1 MRIVLGDIT
10 KMDTDAI
17 VNAAVSDLSPCPG
30 ICSAIFAAA
39 DTEELKKACRK
50 IGRCRIG
57 HAVVTPS
64 CGLPSKI
71 IFHVAGAGWYG
82 GVQRERMLLE
92 ECYRRAL
99 QKALLYNCRT
109 VAVPLIFSGDCHMPR
124 AESIRIASSVLM
136 SERPSAPAF
145 SQAAAME
152 TMSVTFGV
160 SLTMMGFA
168 TAAFTSRVTSAAP
181 SQGVPKP
188 MPPPWTLA
196 QDKPDSTEADV
207 GRSEPEPGKSPDRP
221 SI

>member
-71 IFHVAGAGWYG
+71 IIHVAGAGWYG
-82 GVQRERMLLE
+82 GVQRGPAGANAPGGMLPPGVAE
-92 ECYRRAL
+92 SSAL
-99 QKALLYNCRT
+99 QLQDCGSSTDLLRRLPY
-109 VAVPLIFSGDCHMPR
+109 ASG
-124 AESIRIASSVLM
+124 
-136 SERPSAPAF
+136 
-145 SQAAAME
+145 
-152 TMSVTFGV
+152 
-160 SLTMMGFA
+160 
-168 TAAFTSRVTSAAP
+168 RVYP
-181 SQGVPKP
+181 H
-188 MPPPWTLA
+188 
-196 QDKPDSTEADV
+196 
-207 GRSEPEPGKSPDRP
+207 RGKSYPGV
-221 SI
+221 

>member
-17 VNAAVSDLSPCPG
+17 VNAAVSDLLPS
-30 ICSAIFAAA
+30 SRNMQRNS
-39 DTEELKKACRK
+39 CRSGYGGVEK
-50 IGRCRIG
+50 GLPEDWAMPNR

-109 VAVPLIFSGDCHMPR
+109 VAVH
-124 AESIRIASSVLM
+124 
-136 SERPSAPAF
+136 
-145 SQAAAME
+145 
-152 TMSVTFGV
+152 
-160 SLTMMGFA
+160 
-168 TAAFTSRVTSAAP
+168 
-181 SQGVPKP
+181 
-188 MPPPWTLA
+188 
-196 QDKPDSTEADV
+196 
-207 GRSEPEPGKSPDRP
+207 
-221 SI
+221 

>member
-124 AESIRIASSVLM
+124 ADMRLPTDNSQS
-136 SERPSAPAF
+136 RPWAKHPTPVKILLFPPLPVYNSF
-145 SQAAAME
+145 S
-152 TMSVTFGV
+152 G
-160 SLTMMGFA
+160 
-168 TAAFTSRVTSAAP
+168 P
-181 SQGVPKP
+181 YVP
-188 MPPPWTLA
+188 L
-196 QDKPDSTEADV
+196 
-207 GRSEPEPGKSPDRP
+207 
-221 SI
+221 

>member
-124 AESIRIASSVLM
+124 AESIRIAGKVIREFEVRHPDIEVTLVLYKRGSM
-136 SERPSAPAF
+136 RWPAVCWLKISQTLLKLMLVARSRSLANHRIAHLYNTVSRRLVDTDRPPA
-145 SQAAAME
+145 A
-152 TMSVTFGV
+152 
-160 SLTMMGFA
+160 LNGFA
-168 TAAFTSRVTSAAP
+168 HR
-181 SQGVPKP
+181 
-188 MPPPWTLA
+188 
-196 QDKPDSTEADV
+196 
-207 GRSEPEPGKSPDRP
+207 
-221 SI
+221 

>member
-57 HAVVTPS
+57 HAMVTPS

-124 AESIRIASSVLM
+124 AESIRIVCWLKISQTLLKLM
-136 SERPSAPAF
+136 LVARSRSLANHRIAHLYNTVSRRLVDTDRPPA
-145 SQAAAME
+145 A
-152 TMSVTFGV
+152 
-160 SLTMMGFA
+160 LNGFA
-168 TAAFTSRVTSAAP
+168 HR
-181 SQGVPKP
+181 
-188 MPPPWTLA
+188 
-196 QDKPDSTEADV
+196 
-207 GRSEPEPGKSPDRP
+207 
-221 SI
+221 

>member
-57 HAVVTPS
+57 HAMVTPS

-71 IFHVAGAGWYG
+71 IIHVAGAGWYG

-124 AESIRIASSVLM
+124 AASLRVAGAAIADFCQRHPSMEVTLVLYRQSIYDMAKRILGW
-136 SERPSAPAF
+136 ED
-145 SQAAAME
+145 
-152 TMSVTFGV
+152 
-160 SLTMMGFA
+160 
-168 TAAFTSRVTSAAP
+168 AP
-181 SQGVPKP
+181 S
-188 MPPPWTLA
+188 
-196 QDKPDSTEADV
+196 
-207 GRSEPEPGKSPDRP
+207 
-221 SI
+221 

>member
-17 VNAAVSDLSPCPG
+17 VNTAVSDLSPCPG

-57 HAVVTPS
+57 HAMVTPS

-71 IFHVAGAGWYG
+71 IIHVAGAGWYG

-124 AESIRIASSVLM
+124 AASLRVAGAAIADFCQRHPSMEVTLVLYRQSIYDMAKRILGW
-136 SERPSAPAF
+136 ED
-145 SQAAAME
+145 
-152 TMSVTFGV
+152 
-160 SLTMMGFA
+160 
-168 TAAFTSRVTSAAP
+168 AP
-181 SQGVPKP
+181 S
-188 MPPPWTLA
+188 
-196 QDKPDSTEADV
+196 
-207 GRSEPEPGKSPDRP
+207 
-221 SI
+221 